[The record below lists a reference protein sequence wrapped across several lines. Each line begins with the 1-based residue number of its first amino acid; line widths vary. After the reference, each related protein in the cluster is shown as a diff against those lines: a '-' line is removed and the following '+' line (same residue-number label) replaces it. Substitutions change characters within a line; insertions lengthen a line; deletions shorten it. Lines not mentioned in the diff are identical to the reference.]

1 MLNTATVTGK
11 TGPGGQLTAQL
22 VKEVNK
28 ITFDFEHSMISI
40 DSGSPARTLK
50 VAWTSIA
57 TVSFSIT
64 AGVAAITIST

>member
-22 VKEVNK
+22 ISDVKA
-28 ITFDFEHSMISI
+28 IHFDFEHSMISI
-40 DSGSPARTLK
+40 DTGDPVRTVH

-64 AGVAAITIST
+64 AGVAAVTIST